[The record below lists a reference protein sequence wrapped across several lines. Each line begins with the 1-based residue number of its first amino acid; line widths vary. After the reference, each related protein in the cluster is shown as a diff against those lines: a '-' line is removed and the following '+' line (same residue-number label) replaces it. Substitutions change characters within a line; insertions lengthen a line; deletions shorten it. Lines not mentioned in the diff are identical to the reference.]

1 MRYIFIIL
9 LMFFSQVFGEES
21 TPTQALD
28 NFIALFNDENLDGLN
43 QVSNAPWFTMVNG
56 DSNSFSRYS
65 DMVDFEGLKKTGWS
79 YSRIENIDVLHNDG
93 ETAFVKALLE
103 RLDKSD
109 QVIFGGEIIFIFA
122 RSNNEWKIAG
132 WISSGNKDLPLGK

>member
-1 MRYIFIIL
+1 
-9 LMFFSQVFGEES
+9 MFFSQVFGEES

-79 YSRIENIDVLHNDG
+79 YSRVENIDVLHDDG

-103 RLDKSD
+103 MNNRTPRVGPRCVQNARVCENALGRSVRHRLLP
-109 QVIFGGEIIFIFA
+109 QEENA
-122 RSNNEWKIAG
+122 
-132 WISSGNKDLPLGK
+132 SSPQDAPLELL

>member
-1 MRYIFIIL
+1 MRYVFILL
-9 LMFFSQVFGEES
+9 LMFSAEVFGEES

-79 YSRIENIDVLHNDG
+79 YSRVENIDVLHDDG

-103 RLDKSD
+103 RRVSAILDGLSA
-109 QVIFGGEIIFIFA
+109 FF
-122 RSNNEWKIAG
+122 SPC
-132 WISSGNKDLPLGK
+132 SGNG

>member
-1 MRYIFIIL
+1 M
-9 LMFFSQVFGEES
+9 
-21 TPTQALD
+21 
-28 NFIALFNDENLDGLN
+28 
-43 QVSNAPWFTMVNG
+43 
-56 DSNSFSRYS
+56 
-65 DMVDFEGLKKTGWS
+65 
-79 YSRIENIDVLHNDG
+79 LHNDG

-122 RSNNEWKIAG
+122 RSKNEWKIAG

>member
-79 YSRIENIDVLHNDG
+79 YSRVENIDVLHNDG
-93 ETAFVKALLE
+93 ETAFVKSFLE

-122 RSNNEWKIAG
+122 RSHNEWKIAG

>member
-28 NFIALFNDENLDGLN
+28 NFITLFNDENLDGLN

-79 YSRIENIDVLHNDG
+79 YSRVENIDVLHNDG

-103 RLDKSD
+103 RFDKSD

-122 RSNNEWKIAG
+122 RSHNEWKIAG

>member
-43 QVSNAPWFTMVNG
+43 QVSNAP
-56 DSNSFSRYS
+56 
-65 DMVDFEGLKKTGWS
+65 
-79 YSRIENIDVLHNDG
+79 
-93 ETAFVKALLE
+93 
-103 RLDKSD
+103 
-109 QVIFGGEIIFIFA
+109 
-122 RSNNEWKIAG
+122 
-132 WISSGNKDLPLGK
+132 